1 MNLSGGE
8 VDPLKGP
15 TDIGTGQA
23 RDEDVALSSLIDRL
37 NERFGTDFAVA
48 DHLFFDQVRA
58 SAEHNENIAAAAR
71 ANDYADFAL
80 YLDRILDELF
90 IERME
95 VNEET
100 ISRVMTDAEFRTMA
114 HEQLA
119 REIIKRVRE
128 ESRAEAVPVHS

>member
-48 DHLFFDQVRA
+48 DQLFFDQVRA

-71 ANDYADFAL
+71 ANDYAEFAL
-80 YLDRILDELF
+80 YLVGYS
-90 IERME
+90 M
-95 VNEET
+95 
-100 ISRVMTDAEFRTMA
+100 S
-114 HEQLA
+114 
-119 REIIKRVRE
+119 
-128 ESRAEAVPVHS
+128 SS